1 MAGKDFLTLIGRNI
15 PKQEV
20 FCGAAAKAVSG
31 TWAQSGQ
38 SGPDVQWKG
47 RSLSASPFQHTV
59 KAPAIFAG
67 VGVHTG
73 AYTRVSV
80 RPAPVD
86 TGIVFVRTDVVDRDN
101 VVPATGEAVC
111 KTQLGTVIE
120 NAAGVTV
127 STIEH
132 LMAALVML
140 GVDNAVVEL
149 DGPEMPIMDGSS
161 LPFVQILER
170 AGRKSQDALRRYI
183 EILDVIEV
191 VEGDKRATLRP
202 ADRFEVAFEIA
213 FASAAIGRQA
223 IDLVMDERAFKA
235 ELADCRTFG
244 FLHEVEALRAI
255 GLARGGS
262 MENAVVIEGDR
273 ILNPEGLRRPDEFV
287 RHKALD
293 AIGDLYCLGYPILGR
308 FEGVLAGHGM
318 NNALVRAL
326 LAKPSAWRCRTLVAE
341 LAEAV

>member
-1 MAGKDFLTLIGRNI
+1 MRPSGRV
-15 PKQEV
+15 PERGRRRVLRAQE
-20 FCGAAAKAVSG
+20 
-31 TWAQSGQ
+31 
-38 SGPDVQWKG
+38 
-47 RSLSASPFQHTV
+47 FQHTLQG
-59 KAPAIFAG
+59 PAIFAG

-73 AYTRVSV
+73 AYTRVAV
-80 RPAPVD
+80 RPAP
-86 TGIVFVRTDVVDRDN
+86 TNSGIVFVRTDVTDRDN
-101 VVPATGEAVC
+101 RVPATGEAVT

-120 NAAGVTV
+120 NAAGVSV

-161 LPFVQILER
+161 LPFVQILDR
-170 AGRKSQDALRRYI
+170 AGRRQQDALRAYI
-183 EILDVIEV
+183 EILEPIEFV
-191 VEGDKRATLRP
+191 DGDKRASLTP
-202 ADRFEVAFEIA
+202 SDQFEVAFEIR
-213 FASAAIGRQA
+213 FPSAAIGRQA
-223 IDLVMDERAFKA
+223 VDMAMDERAFRD

-244 FLHEVEALRAI
+244 FLHEVEYLRSI

-293 AIGDLYCLGYPILGR
+293 AIGDLYVLGAPILGR
-308 FEGVLAGHGM
+308 FEGVLAGHSL
-318 NNALVRAL
+318 NNQLVRAL
-326 LAKPSAWRCRTLVAE
+326 LAAPQSWRYRTLAPE
-341 LAEAV
+341 LAQAV